1 MTRADRRA
9 MAKNVD
15 SPLLLA
21 PVLAEQAGNGNRQ
34 PPPIATTPAYSAV
47 VREMP
52 WGQGVTQSPAL
63 LFLFWLG
70 LTLTRGLSLGGR
82 FGFARSA
89 SACVAHPAS
98 FPKGP
103 GST

>member
-1 MTRADRRA
+1 

-52 WGQGVTQSPAL
+52 WGQGATQSPAL
-63 LFLFWLG
+63 LLFFFG
-70 LTLTRGLSLGGR
+70 LVLLLLEDFRLAAGLALPDLHPH
-82 FGFARSA
+82 
-89 SACVAHPAS
+89 VLHIPAS